1 MQCFKVIYEYD
12 DQMGIISIY
21 SNLKFYKFFAF
32 RVLTSKAAGCG
43 SSETACGGN
52 REKERD
58 GADTGPRLSQSKKLS
73 PSWAQELDFSEER
86 RKRGREKSNC
96 VKTLRSS

>member
-1 MQCFKVIYEYD
+1 MIYEYD

-32 RVLTSKAAGCG
+32 RVLASKAAGCS

-58 GADTGPRLSQSKKLS
+58 RARHWTKTEPEQKTQPQLGPRAGLLRG
-73 PSWAQELDFSEER
+73 ETG
-86 RKRGREKSNC
+86 KRPREKAT
-96 VKTLRSS
+96 V